1 MGLGENVLV
10 FRIGI
15 GVGEGEEALVAG
27 GDVGREAREGPRGGH
42 GLGKG
47 GGLGRNGGCLPIKED
62 LCLVAGVKTLKRQL
76 LYDLTAS

>member
-1 MGLGENVLV
+1 MAV
-10 FRIGI
+10 
-15 GVGEGEEALVAG
+15 
-27 GDVGREAREGPRGGH
+27 GDVGREERH

-47 GGLGRNGGCLPIKED
+47 GGLGRDGGCLPIKEG